1 MKDWMV
7 AAIIAVVMY
16 AIGVLMGSTVAERST
31 KNFCESVLV
40 TAIQEGKP
48 VMILN
53 GQPVMV
59 LATLRKDGSTIY
71 WPRVTRD

>member
-1 MKDWMV
+1 MKDNTLWIGI
-7 AAIIAVVMY
+7 AAVVMFSL
-16 AIGVLMGSTVAERST
+16 GLLLGSTVAERST

-48 VMILN
+48 VMIYN

-71 WPRVTRD
+71 WPRVK